1 MSDIRFHTIEEAIQ
15 DIQEGKM
22 VIVVDDEDRENE
34 GDFLMAA
41 DKVTPEA
48 VNFMAKYGRGLIC
61 IPITKERAAELNL
74 DFMVTDGADP
84 DEAAFTISVDHKTLT
99 TTGISAQDR
108 AATIREI
115 INPKAKP
122 EDFRR
127 PGHVFPLIGVDGG
140 VLRRAGHT
148 EAAIDLARLSGCEPA
163 GIICEI
169 MQDDGRMAHLPELSR
184 MAGEFGLKLIS
195 IKDLIAY
202 QMKHD
207 SLVTR
212 MMSVDMPT
220 IYGDFTLQ
228 VFMEKLTG
236 EHHLAFTKGRW
247 DDTTE
252 VLVRVHSANP
262 LADIFGSKRSDKTAL
277 LQESLAMVEKEG
289 TGVVLYMNQMSH
301 EYSVLDQI
309 TAIKLQ
315 EDGLTKREIRH
326 ALGKKMDARDYGV
339 GAQILHTLGI
349 RRLRLLTNNPVKRVG
364 LKSFG
369 LEMVEEVPISLDRF
383 DMDHPEEKLDRPEQS
398 GGFLKKLILE

>member
-1 MSDIRFHTIEEAIQ
+1 MSRIQFHSIEEAIE
-15 DIQEGKM
+15 DIRAGKM
-22 VIVVDDEDRENE
+22 IIVVDDEDRENE

-84 DEAAFTISVDHKTLT
+84 DEAAFTISIDHKTLT

-115 INPKAKP
+115 INPNAKP

-127 PGHVFPLIGVDGG
+127 PGHVFPLIGVNGG

-148 EAAIDLARLSGCEPA
+148 EAAIDLACLSGCEPA

-169 MQDDGRMAHLPELSR
+169 MQDDGRMAHLPELAR
-184 MAGEFGLKLIS
+184 MSEEFDLKLIS

-207 SLVTR
+207 SLVTNI
-212 MMSVDMPT
+212 MSVDMPT
-220 IYGDFTLQ
+220 IYGDFQLQ

-236 EHHLAFTKGRW
+236 EHHLAFTKGEW
-247 DDTTE
+247 DDESE
-252 VLVRVHSANP
+252 VLVRVHAANP

-277 LQESLAMVEKEG
+277 LQQSLTLIEKEG
-289 TGVVLYMNQMSH
+289 MGVVLYMNQMSH

-315 EDGLTKREIRH
+315 EDGLSKTEIRH

-339 GAQILHTLGI
+339 GAQILRTLGV
-349 RRLRLLTNNPVKRVG
+349 RKLRLLTNNPVKRVG

-369 LEMVEEVPISLDRF
+369 LEMVEEVAIPIDRF
-383 DMDHPEEKLDRPEQS
+383 DTDHPDEKLDRPEHH